1 MLLSMSSPCVC
12 VCNQHGGTI
21 PVNGITNT
29 RSKLR
34 PEELGTRHLD
44 EHTSRLKKEKHLS
57 RKTGHP
63 TCNKV
68 KGGSIR
74 KGNKSAAPHWSN
86 VFPPSSFDSSQKP
99 KKRRGSFNYSW
110 YSERLQTP
118 LNNKRASRSLIHIEM
133 RVERSQEKN
142 FSRERRRRRK
152 RASYFRCLFY
162 NVWVCVVIDE

>member
-1 MLLSMSSPCVC
+1 MMLLSMSSPCVC
-12 VCNQHGGTI
+12 NQHDGTI

-44 EHTSRLKKEKHLS
+44 EHTSRLKKSNICLEKRAIQRVIKLRGFHW
-57 RKTGHP
+57 KW
-63 TCNKV
+63 
-68 KGGSIR
+68 
-74 KGNKSAAPHWSN
+74 NKSAAPHWSN
-86 VFPPSSFDSSQKP
+86 VFPPFFIRQLP
-99 KKRRGSFNYSW
+99 ETQKRRGSFNYSW

-118 LNNKRASRSLIHIEM
+118 LNNKTSEQEPHPYWNESR
-133 RVERSQEKN
+133 EKN
-142 FSRERRRRRK
+142 FSRGRRRRK